1 MSGGQTAVRRQI
13 LGTLLPGFVGT
24 ELPEWVER
32 MLRDGLGGVCLFGE
46 NIVSTEQVRAL
57 TGAIRAANPAA
68 LIAIDEEGGDV
79 TRLYYDRGA
88 PFPGNAVLG
97 RIDEL
102 EATRA
107 VGRAVGA
114 ELRAVGVNL
123 DFAPDVDVN
132 SDPRNPVIGIRS
144 FGVSAELVARHGAA
158 WVEGL
163 QDEGVAAS
171 IKHFPGHGDTAQ
183 DSHLSLP
190 SVDVSLET
198 LRERELHPFA
208 AAIRAGALTVM
219 TSHILLPQVDPVNP
233 ATFSPRILGDLLR
246 SELGFAGVV
255 VSDALDM
262 VGASGGIGIP
272 AAAVRALAAG
282 CDLLCI
288 GTKNTEAQL
297 EEIVA
302 AVDTALGDGTLP
314 VERLADADERLRRLV
329 RVLTETAA
337 LAGAVAPTALPE
349 HAALDVS
356 ALAAT
361 FRIDPTVDLSGH
373 GWVVVR
379 VDTVA
384 NIAVGEVPWGPFA
397 AFGVH
402 GPDLPVI
409 AVTEH
414 DWEARIGHIPETASI
429 LLIGKDNQ
437 RRAEVVRLV
446 DTLRARRV
454 PVVTVDMGWPGDDP
468 RYAQIATFGASALIG
483 AAFAELLDAEGA
495 RP

>member
-1 MSGGQTAVRRQI
+1 MSRQQI
-13 LGTLLPGFVGT
+13 LSTLLPGFVGT
-24 ELPEWVER
+24 ELPDWVER

-46 NIVSTEQVRAL
+46 NIVSTEQVRTL
-57 TGAIRAANPAA
+57 TDAIRAANPAA

-102 EATRA
+102 ETTWA

-123 DFAPDVDVN
+123 DFAPNVDIN

-144 FGVSAELVARHGAA
+144 FGISADLVARHSAA

-163 QDEGVAAS
+163 QEEGVAAS
-171 IKHFPGHGDTAQ
+171 VKHFPGHGDTAQ

-190 SVDVSLET
+190 TVDVSLET
-198 LRERELHPFA
+198 LRERELRPFA
-208 AAIRAGALTVM
+208 EAIEAVALTVM
-219 TSHILLPQVDPVNP
+219 TSHILLPQVDAENP
-233 ATFSPRILGDLLR
+233 ATFSARILGDILR
-246 SELGFAGVV
+246 GELGFAGVV

-262 VGASGGIGIP
+262 VGASGEIGIP

-302 AVDTALGDGTLP
+302 TVASALGDGSLP
-314 VERLADADERLRRLV
+314 VERLADAHERLRRLV
-329 RVLTETAA
+329 RVLAETASA
-337 LAGAVAPTALPE
+337 ADAAGTRSRPGD
-349 HAALDVS
+349 AALEV
-356 ALAAT
+356 AAISST
-361 FRIDPTVDLSGH
+361 FRREPDVELGGS

-397 AFGVH
+397 ALSAH
-402 GPDLPVI
+402 GPELPVV
-409 AVTEH
+409 AVTEE
-414 DWEARIGHIPETASI
+414 DWPARIGDIPEAASV
-429 LLIGKDNQ
+429 LVVGKDNQ

-446 DTLRARRV
+446 DALRERQAR
-454 PVVTVDMGWPGDDP
+454 VVTVDMGWPGDDP
-468 RYAQIATFGASALIG
+468 RYAQIATFGASALLG
-483 AAFAELLDAEGA
+483 EALARLLDAEGVRA
-495 RP
+495 